1 MKKIAIISFI
11 LLFNCS
17 INIEAQQLPIY
28 SQYLLNDYAYNPA
41 VAGKN
46 DYFDVKSNHRY
57 QWVGITDAPRTY
69 TLTINGPLKHEKMG
83 LGGFIYTDHVG
94 PTRRTGFQAS
104 YSYHFR
110 LNSTLKLSLA
120 LSAGLSEWKLDAHK
134 ITLDVSNDMVLI
146 NNIMRTVV
154 PDAKFGFL
162 LYDKNWFFGAAI
174 PNLIQSKLEFSNT
187 TNTGL
192 SKLENHYYAHGGY
205 TLIINE
211 DINIE
216 PSLLIKYGPPAPIQF
231 DIMARAIWKQ
241 QVWAGLAYR
250 TMDAASL
257 MLGYLFKENILFG
270 YSYDFSTS
278 NIRNYSS
285 GTHEFMLGVR
295 FVRASTFTPPSSK
308 ETPE

>member
-1 MKKIAIISFI
+1 MKKTIIISIVI
-11 LLFNCS
+11 LL
-17 INIEAQQLPIY
+17 NIISNVNAQQLPIY

-46 DYFDVKSNHRY
+46 DFFDVKSNHRY

-69 TLTINGPLKHEKMG
+69 TLTINGPLKPEKMG

-104 YSYHFR
+104 YSYHFQ

-134 ITLDVSNDMVLI
+134 ITLGVSNDMVLI

-174 PNLIQSKLEFSNT
+174 PNLIQSKLVFANT
-187 TNTGL
+187 TSSGL
-192 SKLENHYYAHGGY
+192 SKLENHYYAHAGY
-205 TLIINE
+205 TFTINE

-231 DIMARAIWKQ
+231 DIMTRAIWKQ
-241 QVWAGLAYR
+241 KVWAGIAYR

-295 FVRASTFTPPSSK
+295 FVRASTFIAPPSV
-308 ETPE
+308 ETTE